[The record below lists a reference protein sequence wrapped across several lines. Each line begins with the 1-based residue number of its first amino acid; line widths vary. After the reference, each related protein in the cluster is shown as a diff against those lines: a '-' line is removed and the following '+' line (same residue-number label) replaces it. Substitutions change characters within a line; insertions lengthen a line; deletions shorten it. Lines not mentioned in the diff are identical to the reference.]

1 MSFSLEVSTFT
12 IWLCIFTNFICMF
25 IFGDLYNIMGG
36 FLNGSDGKE
45 STCNARDTGDA
56 GSIPGSGRSPGK
68 GNGNPFRYSCLK
80 SPIDKRTWWATVCG
94 DHGVTKSERQLS
106 TQAQNINMIDLSNA
120 LKRWSHLQYGCTLL
134 YLAISP
140 LTNFDSISDFKK

>member
-1 MSFSLEVSTFT
+1 
-12 IWLCIFTNFICMF
+12 MF

-94 DHGVTKSERQLS
+94 DHGVAKSERQLS

-120 LKRWSHLQYGCTLL
+120 LKR
-134 YLAISP
+134 
-140 LTNFDSISDFKK
+140 